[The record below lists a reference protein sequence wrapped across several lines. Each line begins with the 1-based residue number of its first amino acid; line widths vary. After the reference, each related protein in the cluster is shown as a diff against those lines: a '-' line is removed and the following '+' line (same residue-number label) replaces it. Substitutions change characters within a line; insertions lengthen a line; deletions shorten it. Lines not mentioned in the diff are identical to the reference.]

1 MLTQKQ
7 YMLLI
12 FLIAFFMCVW
22 SANAQADSRTP
33 LHVGA
38 NYAATIGGYYFF
50 KGLMREKKTPLYL
63 VVPAVLATG
72 LFMEALQAQERGQK
86 LDVGDLL
93 SNSVGVG
100 LAVGTVWV
108 FDL

>member
-1 MLTQKQ
+1 MTQKQ

-12 FLIAFFMCVW
+12 FLVAFFMCVW
-22 SANAQADSRTP
+22 AQADERTP
-33 LHVGA
+33 IHVGA

-72 LFMEALQAQERGQK
+72 LFMEALQAQERGTC
-86 LDVGDLL
+86 LDMGDVGANAL
-93 SNSVGVG
+93 GVG
-100 LAVGTVWV
+100 LAVGTVLVW
-108 FDL
+108 DL